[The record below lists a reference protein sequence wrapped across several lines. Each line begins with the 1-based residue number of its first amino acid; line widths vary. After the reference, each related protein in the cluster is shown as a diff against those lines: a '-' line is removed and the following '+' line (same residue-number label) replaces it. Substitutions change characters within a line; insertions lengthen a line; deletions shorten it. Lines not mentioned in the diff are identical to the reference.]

1 MKNNKSMMFT
11 LLFFL
16 TTMVLGQESVVV
28 GFDNS
33 FNRSRDLSELPKMD
47 RDIEILKNVLNDMFN
62 QRGSDFYSNS
72 IAEGIHIPGKGVM
85 FNMSSDLGFSGI
97 VLREQLIE
105 KGQADEEQEKSTA
118 EINQSLEEEL
128 RDKSL
133 LFLANYANLL
143 SELSN
148 DEQVTL
154 NIDYTFLK
162 EYRMPSNN
170 AAQSVYFSNR
180 ADRSNKRMVST
191 VSKKDL
197 DAFLSGKLD
206 QQGLEEKITIK
217 TIDATTSDAPDV
229 KIMAGI
235 MDDVFNSMADGQFK
249 RRGRTTY
256 TYFEDFGLMYN
267 MKFYQG
273 GNGAVTI
280 TSSSGGK
287 VVNGRV
293 VARSSSSSSGT
304 TVVTGRMADEDK
316 EENEEE
322 LLKAFEA
329 FQQTLKENVLE
340 YGRTLRS
347 VKQDE
352 VIIINVD
359 LSSGFRQTKLPRSI
373 QMVIPKKLIED
384 YAKGG
389 ISLEKAASSIDIKT
403 MSQSSSSGFPAVFEE
418 RVLQEAL
425 EKAEEVVR
433 KIQGQN

>member
-1 MKNNKSMMFT
+1 MMFT

-16 TTMVLGQESVVV
+16 TTMVLGQEPIVV
-28 GFDNS
+28 GFENT

-62 QRGSDFYSNS
+62 QRSSDFLGNS

-85 FNMSSDLGFSGI
+85 FNMSSNRGFSGV
-97 VLREQLIE
+97 VLREQMIE
-105 KGQADEEQEKSTA
+105 KGEAAEEQEKSA
-118 EINQSLEEEL
+118 EEINKALEDEL

-133 LFLANYANLL
+133 LFLANYASLL

-162 EYRMPSNN
+162 EYKMPSNN

-180 ADRSNKRMVST
+180 ADRSSKRMVSS

-235 MDDVFNSMADGQFK
+235 MDDLFSSMADGQFK

-267 MKFYQG
+267 IKFYQAG
-273 GNGAVTI
+273 RGAVTI
-280 TSSSGGK
+280 TTSSGGK

-304 TVVTGRMADEDK
+304 TVVTGRMAEEDE

-322 LLKAFEA
+322 LLEAFDA

-389 ISLEKAASSIDIKT
+389 ISLEKAASSIDVKT
-403 MSQSSSSGFPAVFEE
+403 LSQSSSSDFPAVFEE
-418 RVLQEAL
+418 RAIQEAL